1 MAKTGGRKLELF
13 SSLSLFLFLLCSL
26 WFSYQASDSF
36 QRLREL
42 TGHYQTRAFLQFLL
56 QSPEDSPEWKGEFEA
71 YLAKLNSTPHGSEL
85 IKELLLEQLAASR
98 LDKDVLEGKSQELAL
113 ANSRF
118 FDEEIVRQRAEV
130 DGQITLVLWSS
141 LGALASL
148 AVLMLS
154 TRARHHQGGQAQSSL
169 PISFTEV
176 ALRSTSTDG
185 NTKPSVRGY
194 TERVL
199 QSLSNYLILCDP
211 EGRMQTVNESLCDS
225 LGYEKGELLGTSLSK
240 IITKD
245 EALNSPEFRG
255 EATLRTKSG
264 RQVDVILSRS
274 IVNDDQGQLNGLVV
288 VAQDISQLKRAEE
301 RLRKSQRRLKSLL
314 EKLVTTQEDERKRVA
329 RELHDGMLQAVI
341 AAELQFKSYLRRGQ
355 KKGDLPNP
363 QKLEAGIECLS
374 EAVSEGRRLIHDL
387 RPPTLDKFG
396 LVDSVKHELDKLG
409 RDMSCPIRVS
419 CRNEAEEIPQ
429 SLENAVY
436 RICQEAC
443 NNIRKHSKP
452 TEIQAEL
459 IIDTEVLTLT
469 VSDNGSGFDTSVNK
483 PDGIGMKS
491 MRERAELHGGSLS
504 VESTVGQGT
513 TITAILPL
521 QPSDESRV

>member
-1 MAKTGGRKLELF
+1 MPKTGGKKLELF
-13 SSLSLFLFLLCSL
+13 SSLALFVFLLSSL
-26 WFSYQASDSF
+26 WFSYQASESF
-36 QRLREL
+36 HRLRDL
-42 TGHYQTRAFLQFLL
+42 TTQYQTRTSVQFLL
-56 QSPEDSPEWKGEFEA
+56 QSPEDSAEWRGELEA
-71 YLAKLNSTPHGSEL
+71 HLDKLKSTTSGANL
-85 IKELLLEQLAASR
+85 VQDLLLQQLAASD
-98 LDKDVLEGKSQELAL
+98 LDKDVLEGKSQELTL

-118 FDEEIVRQRAEV
+118 FDEQIIRQRAEV

-154 TRARHHQGGQAQSSL
+154 TRARHLDGQPPSSL

-176 ALRSTSTDG
+176 ALRSTSADG
-185 NTKPSVRGY
+185 STKPSVRGY

-211 EGRMQTVNESLCDS
+211 EGRMQTVNESLCES
-225 LGYEKGELLGTSLSK
+225 LGYDKGELLGTSLSK

-255 EATLRTKSG
+255 EATLRTKQG
-264 RQVDVILSRS
+264 RTLEVLLSRS
-274 IVNDDQGQLNGLVV
+274 IVNDDQGRLNGLVV
-288 VAQDISQLKRAEE
+288 VAQDISQLKRAED
-301 RLRKSQRRLKSLL
+301 RLRKSQRRLKTLL

-409 RDMSCPIRVS
+409 RDISCPTKVS

-443 NNIRKHSKP
+443 NNIRKHSEP
-452 TEIQAEL
+452 TEINAEL
-459 IIDTEVLTLT
+459 LIDPEVLTLT
-469 VSDNGSGFDTSVNK
+469 VSDNGSGFDTSVSK

-491 MRERAELHGGSLS
+491 MRERAELHGGSLT

-513 TITAILPL
+513 TIKAVLPL

>member
-1 MAKTGGRKLELF
+1 M
-13 SSLSLFLFLLCSL
+13 
-26 WFSYQASDSF
+26 
-36 QRLREL
+36 
-42 TGHYQTRAFLQFLL
+42 
-56 QSPEDSPEWKGEFEA
+56 
-71 YLAKLNSTPHGSEL
+71 
-85 IKELLLEQLAASR
+85 
-98 LDKDVLEGKSQELAL
+98 
-113 ANSRF
+113 
-118 FDEEIVRQRAEV
+118 
-130 DGQITLVLWSS
+130 
-141 LGALASL
+141 
-148 AVLMLS
+148 
-154 TRARHHQGGQAQSSL
+154 
-169 PISFTEV
+169 
-176 ALRSTSTDG
+176 
-185 NTKPSVRGY
+185 
-194 TERVL
+194 
-199 QSLSNYLILCDP
+199 
-211 EGRMQTVNESLCDS
+211 
-225 LGYEKGELLGTSLSK
+225 
-240 IITKD
+240 
-245 EALNSPEFRG
+245 
-255 EATLRTKSG
+255 
-264 RQVDVILSRS
+264 
-274 IVNDDQGQLNGLVV
+274 
-288 VAQDISQLKRAEE
+288 
-301 RLRKSQRRLKSLL
+301 
-314 EKLVTTQEDERKRVA
+314 
-329 RELHDGMLQAVI
+329 
-341 AAELQFKSYLRRGQ
+341 QFKSYLRRGQ